1 MKIQTNGYSMEQ
13 AAAVYLSNTQTAQ
26 AGTEN
31 RISQGKS
38 FADILSEKTQE
49 GTNPNAAGVTFSK
62 HAAQRLSDRNI
73 ELSDTQLERL
83 SEGTKEAGN
92 KGINSSLVMVD
103 DLAFIVN
110 TKSNTV
116 VTAMDPSSSD
126 KNVFTNID
134 GAVIA

>member
-1 MKIQTNGYSMEQ
+1 MKINSNGYSTIEQ
-13 AAAVYLSNTQTAQ
+13 AAAAYLSGGKEPAKTA
-26 AGTEN
+26 GPEKEG
-31 RISQGKS
+31 RS
-38 FADILSEKTQE
+38 FAEILSEKSGKTKE
-49 GTNPNAAGVTFSK
+49 IPSVNFTK
-62 HAAQRLSDRNI
+62 HAAQRLNDRNI
-73 ELSDTQLERL
+73 ELSEAQLERL
-83 SEGTKEAGN
+83 FNGTKEAGD

-116 VTAMDPSSSD
+116 VTAMDPGSND

>member
-1 MKIQTNGYSMEQ
+1 MKINSNGYSTIEQ
-13 AAAVYLSNTQTAQ
+13 AAAAYLRETKEPSLTVET
-26 AGTEN
+26 
-31 RISQGKS
+31 GKESRS
-38 FADILSEKTQE
+38 FAEILNEKSEKAFEKPSVSFT
-49 GTNPNAAGVTFSK
+49 K

-73 ELSDTQLERL
+73 ELSDAQLERL
-83 SEGTKEAGN
+83 FNGTKEAGD

-110 TKSNTV
+110 TRSNTV
-116 VTAMDPSSSD
+116 VTAMDPGSND

>member
-1 MKIQTNGYSMEQ
+1 MKIETNGYSSIEQ
-13 AAAVYLSNTQTAQ
+13 AAAALF
-26 AGTEN
+26 AG
-31 RISQGKS
+31 SQDASGKADRLRNAEGRS
-38 FADILSEKTQE
+38 FAEILSEKSDE
-49 GTNPNAAGVTFSK
+49 LKPGIMFSK
-62 HAAQRLSDRNI
+62 HAAERLTTRNISLSD
-73 ELSDTQLERL
+73 DQLNRL
-83 SEGTKEAGN
+83 TKGTRQAEG

-116 VTAMDPSSSD
+116 VTAMDPGDD

>member
-1 MKIQTNGYSMEQ
+1 MKINTNGYSSIEQ
-13 AAAVYLSNTQTAQ
+13 AAAAYLSQSQQKVSTDTRTA
-26 AGTEN
+26 E
-31 RISQGKS
+31 GKS
-38 FADILSEKTQE
+38 FADILSEKTDDQ
-49 GTNPNAAGVTFSK
+49 NKVSGVTFSK
-62 HAAQRLSDRNI
+62 HAAERLNDRNI
-73 ELSDTQLERL
+73 ELSDEQLERL
-83 SEGTKEAGN
+83 NQGTMAAGN

-116 VTAMDPSSSD
+116 VTAMDPGNND

>member
-1 MKIQTNGYSMEQ
+1 MKVNVNGYSSLDQ
-13 AAAVYLSNTQTAQ
+13 AAAAYLNSSQNVTLTV
-26 AGTEN
+26 EN
-31 RISQGKS
+31 ASDIRS
-38 FADILSEKTQE
+38 FADILSEKTKKADSVR
-49 GTNPNAAGVTFSK
+49 GLTFSK
-62 HAAQRLSDRNI
+62 HAAERLSDRNI
-73 ELSDTQLERL
+73 ELSDRQLERL
-83 SEGTKEAGN
+83 GEGTRAAEN

-116 VTAMDPSSSD
+116 VTAMDPGND

>member
-1 MKIQTNGYSMEQ
+1 MKINTNGYSSIEQ
-13 AAAVYLSNTQTAQ
+13 AAAAYLNQTEQNINTDTR
-26 AGTEN
+26 TSE
-31 RISQGKS
+31 GKS
-38 FADILSEKTQE
+38 FADILSEKTGDQ
-49 GTNPNAAGVTFSK
+49 NVLSGVTFSK
-62 HAAQRLSDRNI
+62 HASERLNDRNI
-73 ELSDTQLERL
+73 ELSNEQLERL
-83 SEGTKEAGN
+83 NEGTKAAGD

-116 VTAMDPSSSD
+116 VTAMDPGNND